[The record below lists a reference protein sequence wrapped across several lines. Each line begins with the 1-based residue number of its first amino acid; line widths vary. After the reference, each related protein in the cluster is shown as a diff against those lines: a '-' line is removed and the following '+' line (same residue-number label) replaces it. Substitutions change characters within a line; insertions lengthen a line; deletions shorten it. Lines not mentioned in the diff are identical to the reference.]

1 METKSRKMKFT
12 DLKDMLN
19 QTGEVYGD
27 RPAYIFK
34 TEEKGKFRTITHKE
48 FRENI
53 NALGT
58 TLIQM
63 GLKDKRIAL
72 ISENRYEWELSYLA
86 VASGVGVIVP
96 LDKALPDNELESLI
110 LRSQV
115 EAIIYSSKYDVIM
128 NTLREKK
135 NTNLKYFISM
145 DLEENTQGIYAE
157 KALVEKGKKLLTDG
171 NKTYID
177 AKIDSEKMGIM
188 LFTSG
193 TTAMSKAV
201 MLSHKNLVTNVMDII
216 QRFDLTDEDRF
227 LSFLPLHHVFECTV
241 GFLYPISIGGSIA
254 FCEGVKHM
262 AENIKEFEIT
272 AMISVPAV
280 FDIIYRK
287 VMKTIEKKGK
297 LANLEKGK
305 KVSQFLLKMKIDL
318 RKQLFKEVHESLGP
332 KLKLVVTGG
341 AALDPETEKGFNDL
355 GFDVEQ
361 GYGLTETAPVIAAET
376 PKCRRLG
383 SIGKKFPSVE
393 VKIDDPDEEGIGEL
407 MAKGPSIMLGYYE
420 NEEATKSALESDGWF
435 HTGDLAR
442 IDKDGY
448 IYISGRKK
456 SVIVLNNGKNVF
468 PEEIETLL
476 NKVEGIKETFVFEKK
491 EDDGD
496 VKVCVEIVYDKE
508 LIKELYNIEGEE
520 NIKELIE
527 KIDKI
532 KSEDKVILAG
542 NIPKCI
548 NNNIYE
554 IICKKLN
561 EKNVLF
567 IVDATKE
574 LLMNVLKFKPFLIKP
589 NKEELE
595 ETFNEKIESKEE
607 IIEHAKKLQKMG
619 AQNVLVSLGGDGAI
633 LVTNENKEYFINA
646 PKGKVLNTVGAGDS
660 MVAGFIAGYEKS
672 GEYEYAFKMGVATG
686 SASAFS
692 MSLATKEE
700 VVNLLKEIN

>member
-34 TEEKGKFRTITHKE
+34 TEEKGKFRIITHKE

-63 GLKDKRIAL
+63 GLKDKRIAV

-86 VASGVGVIVP
+86 VAAGVGVIVP

-115 EAIIYSSKYDVIM
+115 EAIIYSSKYDAIM

-157 KALVEKGKKLLTDG
+157 KALVEKGKKLLADG

-177 AKIDSEKMGIM
+177 AKIDAEKMGIM

-393 VKIDDPDEEGIGEL
+393 VKIDEPDKEGVGEL
-407 MAKGPSIMLGYYE
+407 LAKGDSVMLGYYN
-420 NEEATKSALESDGWF
+420 NEEANKEVFTEDGWF
-435 HTGDLAR
+435 RTGDLAK
-442 IDKDGY
+442 IDKNGY
-448 IYISGRKK
+448 LYISGRKK
-456 SVIVLNNGKNVF
+456 FVIVLKNGKNVY
-468 PEEIETLL
+468 PEEIESLL
-476 NKVEGIKETFVFEKK
+476 EKS
-491 EDDGD
+491 
-496 VKVCVEIVYDKE
+496 E
-508 LIKELYNIEGEE
+508 LIKECMVFGMPARDGDVTLSVEVCYDKDYIQKQLGEISE
-520 NIKELIE
+520 EEIRNKIWNWVKEVNKTMPKYKYVKKLILTDKELVKTTTLKIKRKIEME
-527 KIDKI
+527 KIM
-532 KSEDKVILAG
+532 
-542 NIPKCI
+542 
-548 NNNIYE
+548 
-554 IICKKLN
+554 
-561 EKNVLF
+561 KNDV
-567 IVDATKE
+567 TK
-574 LLMNVLKFKPFLIKP
+574 M
-589 NKEELE
+589 
-595 ETFNEKIESKEE
+595 
-607 IIEHAKKLQKMG
+607 
-619 AQNVLVSLGGDGAI
+619 
-633 LVTNENKEYFINA
+633 
-646 PKGKVLNTVGAGDS
+646 
-660 MVAGFIAGYEKS
+660 
-672 GEYEYAFKMGVATG
+672 
-686 SASAFS
+686 
-692 MSLATKEE
+692 
-700 VVNLLKEIN
+700 

>member
-1 METKSRKMKFT
+1 MHFRESRKEIENKMETKSRKMKFT

-34 TEEKGKFRTITHKE
+34 TEEKGKFRTIKHKE

-63 GLKDKRIAL
+63 GLKDKRIAV

-86 VASGVGVIVP
+86 VVAGVGVIVP

-157 KALVEKGKKLLTDG
+157 KALVEKGKKLLADG

-177 AKIDSEKMGIM
+177 AKIDAEKMGIM

-442 IDKDGY
+442 IDKDGF

-520 NIKELIE
+520 NIKEFLWDKVKEVNKLMPKYKYVREMVITEEPLI
-527 KIDKI
+527 KTTTLKI
-532 KSEDKVILAG
+532 KRH
-542 NIPKCI
+542 
-548 NNNIYE
+548 
-554 IICKKLN
+554 
-561 EKNVLF
+561 
-567 IVDATKE
+567 
-574 LLMNVLKFKPFLIKP
+574 
-589 NKEELE
+589 EEL
-595 ETFNEKIESKEE
+595 K
-607 IIEHAKKLQKMG
+607 
-619 AQNVLVSLGGDGAI
+619 
-633 LVTNENKEYFINA
+633 
-646 PKGKVLNTVGAGDS
+646 KVLG
-660 MVAGFIAGYEKS
+660 K
-672 GEYEYAFKMGVATG
+672 
-686 SASAFS
+686 
-692 MSLATKEE
+692 
-700 VVNLLKEIN
+700 

>member
-27 RPAYIFK
+27 RPPYIFK

-520 NIKELIE
+520 NIKEFLWDKVKEVNKLMPKYKYVREMVITEEPLI
-527 KIDKI
+527 KTTTLKI
-532 KSEDKVILAG
+532 KRH
-542 NIPKCI
+542 
-548 NNNIYE
+548 
-554 IICKKLN
+554 
-561 EKNVLF
+561 
-567 IVDATKE
+567 
-574 LLMNVLKFKPFLIKP
+574 
-589 NKEELE
+589 EEL
-595 ETFNEKIESKEE
+595 K
-607 IIEHAKKLQKMG
+607 
-619 AQNVLVSLGGDGAI
+619 
-633 LVTNENKEYFINA
+633 
-646 PKGKVLNTVGAGDS
+646 KVLG
-660 MVAGFIAGYEKS
+660 K
-672 GEYEYAFKMGVATG
+672 
-686 SASAFS
+686 
-692 MSLATKEE
+692 
-700 VVNLLKEIN
+700 

>member
-1 METKSRKMKFT
+1 
-12 DLKDMLN
+12 
-19 QTGEVYGD
+19 
-27 RPAYIFK
+27 
-34 TEEKGKFRTITHKE
+34 
-48 FRENI
+48 
-53 NALGT
+53 
-58 TLIQM
+58 
-63 GLKDKRIAL
+63 
-72 ISENRYEWELSYLA
+72 
-86 VASGVGVIVP
+86 
-96 LDKALPDNELESLI
+96 
-110 LRSQV
+110 
-115 EAIIYSSKYDVIM
+115 M

-177 AKIDSEKMGIM
+177 AKIDAEKMGIM

-420 NEEATKSALESDGWF
+420 NEEATKKVMKDGWF
-435 HTGDLAR
+435 YTGDLAYK
-442 IDKDGY
+442 DKDGF
-448 IYISGRKK
+448 IFLTGRQKDM
-456 SVIVLNNGKNVF
+456 IVLKNGKKVF
-468 PEEIETLL
+468 PEELETLINRL
-476 NKVEGIKETFVFEKK
+476 DLVKECIVYGMPDEKDK
-491 EDDGD
+491 NDLKLS
-496 VKVCVEIVYDKE
+496 VKIVYDKKIAEEKYSGKSEGELYQILWEKVKEINKTFPPYKYIKNMILTDEE
-508 LIKELYNIEGEE
+508 LIKTTTQ
-520 NIKELIE
+520 
-527 KIDKI
+527 
-532 KSEDKVILAG
+532 KVKR
-542 NIPKCI
+542 N
-548 NNNIYE
+548 
-554 IICKKLN
+554 
-561 EKNVLF
+561 
-567 IVDATKE
+567 
-574 LLMNVLKFKPFLIKP
+574 
-589 NKEELE
+589 
-595 ETFNEKIESKEE
+595 EE
-607 IIEHAKKLQKMG
+607 IKRI
-619 AQNVLVSLGGDGAI
+619 LGR
-633 LVTNENKEYFINA
+633 
-646 PKGKVLNTVGAGDS
+646 
-660 MVAGFIAGYEKS
+660 
-672 GEYEYAFKMGVATG
+672 
-686 SASAFS
+686 
-692 MSLATKEE
+692 
-700 VVNLLKEIN
+700 

>member
-1 METKSRKMKFT
+1 MHFRESRKEIENKMETKSRKMKFT

-72 ISENRYEWELSYLA
+72 ISENRYEWEISYLA

-157 KALVEKGKKLLTDG
+157 KALVEKGKKLLADG

-177 AKIDSEKMGIM
+177 AKIDAEKMGIM

-442 IDKDGY
+442 IDKDGF

-520 NIKELIE
+520 NIKEFLWDKVKEVNKLMPKYKYVREMVITEEPLI
-527 KIDKI
+527 KTTTLKI
-532 KSEDKVILAG
+532 KRH
-542 NIPKCI
+542 
-548 NNNIYE
+548 
-554 IICKKLN
+554 
-561 EKNVLF
+561 
-567 IVDATKE
+567 
-574 LLMNVLKFKPFLIKP
+574 
-589 NKEELE
+589 EEL
-595 ETFNEKIESKEE
+595 K
-607 IIEHAKKLQKMG
+607 
-619 AQNVLVSLGGDGAI
+619 
-633 LVTNENKEYFINA
+633 
-646 PKGKVLNTVGAGDS
+646 KVLG
-660 MVAGFIAGYEKS
+660 K
-672 GEYEYAFKMGVATG
+672 
-686 SASAFS
+686 
-692 MSLATKEE
+692 
-700 VVNLLKEIN
+700 

>member
-297 LANLEKGK
+297 LANLGKGK

-520 NIKELIE
+520 NIKEFLWDKVKEVNKLMPKYKYVREMVITEEPLI
-527 KIDKI
+527 KTTTLKI
-532 KSEDKVILAG
+532 KRH
-542 NIPKCI
+542 
-548 NNNIYE
+548 
-554 IICKKLN
+554 
-561 EKNVLF
+561 
-567 IVDATKE
+567 
-574 LLMNVLKFKPFLIKP
+574 
-589 NKEELE
+589 EEL
-595 ETFNEKIESKEE
+595 K
-607 IIEHAKKLQKMG
+607 
-619 AQNVLVSLGGDGAI
+619 
-633 LVTNENKEYFINA
+633 
-646 PKGKVLNTVGAGDS
+646 KVLG
-660 MVAGFIAGYEKS
+660 K
-672 GEYEYAFKMGVATG
+672 
-686 SASAFS
+686 
-692 MSLATKEE
+692 
-700 VVNLLKEIN
+700 

>member
-1 METKSRKMKFT
+1 METKSKNMKYT
-12 DLKDMLN
+12 DLKDMLK
-19 QTGEVYGD
+19 QTGEAYGD
-27 RPAYIFK
+27 RPAYVFK

-48 FRENI
+48 FRDEI

-58 TLIQM
+58 VLINM
-63 GLKDKRIAL
+63 GLKDKRIAI

-86 VASGVGVIVP
+86 IASGVGVVVP
-96 LDKALPDNELESLI
+96 LDKSLPDNELESLI

-115 EAIIYSSKYDVIM
+115 EAIIYSSKYDTIM
-128 NTLREKK
+128 GTLRDKK

-145 DLEENTQGIYAE
+145 DLEENTQGIYSE
-157 KALVEKGKKLLTDG
+157 KTLIEKGKKLLNEGDS
-171 NKTYID
+171 TYLNAEID
-177 AKIDSEKMGIM
+177 ADKMGIM

-201 MLSHKNLVTNVMDII
+201 MLSHKNLVTNVMDIT
-216 QRFDLTDEDRF
+216 QRFDLTEEDRF

-262 AENIKEFEIT
+262 ADNIKEFGIT

-287 VMKTIEKKGK
+287 VMKAIEKKGK
-297 LANLEKGK
+297 LQNLEKGK
-305 KVSQFLLKMKIDL
+305 KISNLLLKVKIDL

-332 KLKLVVTGG
+332 KLRLVVTGG

-393 VKIDDPDEEGIGEL
+393 VKIDYPDEEGIGEL
-407 MAKGPSIMLGYYE
+407 LAKGPSIMLGYYE
-420 NEEATKSALESDGWF
+420 NEEATKDALDADGWF

-442 IDKDGY
+442 IDKDGF

-476 NKVEGIKETFVFEKK
+476 NKVEGIKESFVYEKK

-496 VKVCVEIVYDKE
+496 VKVCVKIVYDKQ

-520 NIKELIE
+520 KIKEFLWEKVKDVNRLMPKYKYVREMIISEEELI
-527 KIDKI
+527 KTTTLKI
-532 KSEDKVILAG
+532 KRHE
-542 NIPKCI
+542 
-548 NNNIYE
+548 E
-554 IICKKLN
+554 MKKI
-561 EKNVLF
+561 F
-567 IVDATKE
+567 G
-574 LLMNVLKFKPFLIKP
+574 
-589 NKEELE
+589 
-595 ETFNEKIESKEE
+595 
-607 IIEHAKKLQKMG
+607 Q
-619 AQNVLVSLGGDGAI
+619 
-633 LVTNENKEYFINA
+633 
-646 PKGKVLNTVGAGDS
+646 
-660 MVAGFIAGYEKS
+660 
-672 GEYEYAFKMGVATG
+672 
-686 SASAFS
+686 
-692 MSLATKEE
+692 
-700 VVNLLKEIN
+700 

>member
-520 NIKELIE
+520 NIKEFLWDKVKEVNKLMPKYKYVREMVITEEPLI
-527 KIDKI
+527 KTTTLKI
-532 KSEDKVILAG
+532 KRH
-542 NIPKCI
+542 
-548 NNNIYE
+548 
-554 IICKKLN
+554 
-561 EKNVLF
+561 
-567 IVDATKE
+567 
-574 LLMNVLKFKPFLIKP
+574 
-589 NKEELE
+589 EEL
-595 ETFNEKIESKEE
+595 K
-607 IIEHAKKLQKMG
+607 
-619 AQNVLVSLGGDGAI
+619 
-633 LVTNENKEYFINA
+633 
-646 PKGKVLNTVGAGDS
+646 KVLG
-660 MVAGFIAGYEKS
+660 K
-672 GEYEYAFKMGVATG
+672 
-686 SASAFS
+686 
-692 MSLATKEE
+692 
-700 VVNLLKEIN
+700 

>member
-115 EAIIYSSKYDVIM
+115 EAIIYSSKYDAIM
-128 NTLREKK
+128 KTLREKK

-157 KALVEKGKKLLTDG
+157 KALVEKGKKLLADG

-177 AKIDSEKMGIM
+177 AKIDAEKMGIM

-442 IDKDGY
+442 IDKDGF

-520 NIKELIE
+520 NIKEFLWDKVKEVNKLMPKYKYVREMVITEEPLI
-527 KIDKI
+527 KTTTLKI
-532 KSEDKVILAG
+532 KRH
-542 NIPKCI
+542 
-548 NNNIYE
+548 
-554 IICKKLN
+554 
-561 EKNVLF
+561 
-567 IVDATKE
+567 
-574 LLMNVLKFKPFLIKP
+574 
-589 NKEELE
+589 EEL
-595 ETFNEKIESKEE
+595 K
-607 IIEHAKKLQKMG
+607 
-619 AQNVLVSLGGDGAI
+619 
-633 LVTNENKEYFINA
+633 
-646 PKGKVLNTVGAGDS
+646 KVLG
-660 MVAGFIAGYEKS
+660 K
-672 GEYEYAFKMGVATG
+672 
-686 SASAFS
+686 
-692 MSLATKEE
+692 
-700 VVNLLKEIN
+700 

>member
-1 METKSRKMKFT
+1 MHFRESRKEIENKMETKSRKMKFT

-53 NALGT
+53 NSLGT

-442 IDKDGY
+442 IDKDGF

-520 NIKELIE
+520 NIKEFLWDKVKEVNKLMPKYKYVREMVITEEPLI
-527 KIDKI
+527 KTTTLKI
-532 KSEDKVILAG
+532 KRH
-542 NIPKCI
+542 
-548 NNNIYE
+548 
-554 IICKKLN
+554 
-561 EKNVLF
+561 
-567 IVDATKE
+567 
-574 LLMNVLKFKPFLIKP
+574 
-589 NKEELE
+589 EEL
-595 ETFNEKIESKEE
+595 K
-607 IIEHAKKLQKMG
+607 
-619 AQNVLVSLGGDGAI
+619 
-633 LVTNENKEYFINA
+633 
-646 PKGKVLNTVGAGDS
+646 KVLG
-660 MVAGFIAGYEKS
+660 K
-672 GEYEYAFKMGVATG
+672 
-686 SASAFS
+686 
-692 MSLATKEE
+692 
-700 VVNLLKEIN
+700 

>member
-12 DLKDMLN
+12 DLKDMLK
-19 QTGEVYGD
+19 QTGEAYGD

-48 FRENI
+48 FREEI
-53 NALGT
+53 DALGT
-58 TLIQM
+58 VLVNM
-63 GLKDKRIAL
+63 GLKDKRIAI

-86 VASGVGVIVP
+86 IAAGVGVVVP

-115 EAIIYSSKYDVIM
+115 EAIIYSSKYDTIM
-128 NTLREKK
+128 GTLRDKK

-145 DLEENTQGIYAE
+145 DLEENTQGIYSE
-157 KALVEKGKKLLTDG
+157 KTLIEKGKKLLSDG
-171 NKTYID
+171 NTTYLD
-177 AKIDSEKMGIM
+177 AKIDAEKMGIM

-201 MLSHKNLVTNVMDII
+201 MLSHKNLVTNMMDII
-216 QRFDLTDEDRF
+216 QRFDLTEEDRF

-262 AENIKEFEIT
+262 ADNIKEFGIT

-287 VMKTIEKKGK
+287 VMKAIEKKGK
-297 LANLEKGK
+297 LQNLEKGK
-305 KVSQFLLKMKIDL
+305 KISSLLLKVKIDL

-341 AALDPETEKGFNDL
+341 AALDSETEKGFNDL

-393 VKIDDPDEEGIGEL
+393 VKIDNPDEEGIGEL
-407 MAKGPSIMLGYYE
+407 LAKGPSIMLGYYE
-420 NEEATKSALESDGWF
+420 NEEATKEALDADGWF

-442 IDKDGY
+442 IDKDGF

-476 NKVEGIKETFVFEKK
+476 NKVEGIKESFVYEKK
-491 EDDGD
+491 EADGD
-496 VKVCVEIVYDKE
+496 VKVCVKIVYDKQ

-520 NIKELIE
+520 KIKEFLWEKVKDVNRLMPKYKYVREMIISEEELI
-527 KIDKI
+527 KTTTLKI
-532 KSEDKVILAG
+532 KRHEEMKKIL
-542 NIPKCI
+542 
-548 NNNIYE
+548 
-554 IICKKLN
+554 
-561 EKNVLF
+561 
-567 IVDATKE
+567 
-574 LLMNVLKFKPFLIKP
+574 
-589 NKEELE
+589 
-595 ETFNEKIESKEE
+595 
-607 IIEHAKKLQKMG
+607 
-619 AQNVLVSLGGDGAI
+619 
-633 LVTNENKEYFINA
+633 
-646 PKGKVLNTVGAGDS
+646 GK
-660 MVAGFIAGYEKS
+660 
-672 GEYEYAFKMGVATG
+672 
-686 SASAFS
+686 
-692 MSLATKEE
+692 
-700 VVNLLKEIN
+700 

>member
-1 METKSRKMKFT
+1 MHFRESRKEIENKMETKSRKMKFT

-34 TEEKGKFRTITHKE
+34 TEEKGKFRIITHKE

-63 GLKDKRIAL
+63 GLKDKRIAV

-86 VASGVGVIVP
+86 VVAGVGVIVP

-115 EAIIYSSKYDVIM
+115 EAIIYSSKYDAIM

-145 DLEENTQGIYAE
+145 DLEENAQGIYAE
-157 KALVEKGKKLLTDG
+157 KALVEKGKKLLADG

-361 GYGLTETAPVIAAET
+361 EYGLTETAPVIAAET

-442 IDKDGY
+442 IDKDGF

-520 NIKELIE
+520 NIKEFLWDKVKEVNKLMPKYKYVREMVITEEPLI
-527 KIDKI
+527 KTTTLKI
-532 KSEDKVILAG
+532 KRH
-542 NIPKCI
+542 
-548 NNNIYE
+548 
-554 IICKKLN
+554 
-561 EKNVLF
+561 
-567 IVDATKE
+567 
-574 LLMNVLKFKPFLIKP
+574 
-589 NKEELE
+589 EEL
-595 ETFNEKIESKEE
+595 K
-607 IIEHAKKLQKMG
+607 
-619 AQNVLVSLGGDGAI
+619 
-633 LVTNENKEYFINA
+633 
-646 PKGKVLNTVGAGDS
+646 KVLG
-660 MVAGFIAGYEKS
+660 K
-672 GEYEYAFKMGVATG
+672 
-686 SASAFS
+686 
-692 MSLATKEE
+692 
-700 VVNLLKEIN
+700 

>member
-157 KALVEKGKKLLTDG
+157 KALVEKGKKLLADG

-442 IDKDGY
+442 IDKDGF

-496 VKVCVEIVYDKE
+496 VKVCVEIVYDRE
-508 LIKELYNIEGEE
+508 LIKDLYHIEGEE
-520 NIKELIE
+520 NIKEFLWDKVKEVNKLMPKYKYVREMVITEEPLI
-527 KIDKI
+527 KTTTLKI
-532 KSEDKVILAG
+532 KRH
-542 NIPKCI
+542 
-548 NNNIYE
+548 
-554 IICKKLN
+554 
-561 EKNVLF
+561 
-567 IVDATKE
+567 
-574 LLMNVLKFKPFLIKP
+574 
-589 NKEELE
+589 EEL
-595 ETFNEKIESKEE
+595 K
-607 IIEHAKKLQKMG
+607 
-619 AQNVLVSLGGDGAI
+619 
-633 LVTNENKEYFINA
+633 
-646 PKGKVLNTVGAGDS
+646 KVLG
-660 MVAGFIAGYEKS
+660 K
-672 GEYEYAFKMGVATG
+672 
-686 SASAFS
+686 
-692 MSLATKEE
+692 
-700 VVNLLKEIN
+700 

>member
-34 TEEKGKFRTITHKE
+34 TEEKGKFRTIKHKE

-63 GLKDKRIAL
+63 GLKDKRIAV

-86 VASGVGVIVP
+86 VAAGVGVIVP

-115 EAIIYSSKYDVIM
+115 EAIIYSSKYDAIM

-145 DLEENTQGIYAE
+145 DIEKNTQGIYAE
-157 KALVEKGKKLLTDG
+157 RALVEKGKKLLADG

-177 AKIDSEKMGIM
+177 AKIDAEKMGIM

-341 AALDPETEKGFNDL
+341 AALDSETEKGFNDL

-442 IDKDGY
+442 IDKDGF

-520 NIKELIE
+520 NIKEFLWDKVKEVNKLMPKYKYVREMVITEEPLI
-527 KIDKI
+527 KTTTLKI
-532 KSEDKVILAG
+532 KRH
-542 NIPKCI
+542 
-548 NNNIYE
+548 
-554 IICKKLN
+554 
-561 EKNVLF
+561 
-567 IVDATKE
+567 
-574 LLMNVLKFKPFLIKP
+574 
-589 NKEELE
+589 EEL
-595 ETFNEKIESKEE
+595 K
-607 IIEHAKKLQKMG
+607 
-619 AQNVLVSLGGDGAI
+619 
-633 LVTNENKEYFINA
+633 
-646 PKGKVLNTVGAGDS
+646 KVLG
-660 MVAGFIAGYEKS
+660 K
-672 GEYEYAFKMGVATG
+672 
-686 SASAFS
+686 
-692 MSLATKEE
+692 
-700 VVNLLKEIN
+700 

>member
-115 EAIIYSSKYDVIM
+115 EAIIYPSKYDVIM

-442 IDKDGY
+442 IDKDGF

-520 NIKELIE
+520 NIKEFLWDKVKEVNKLMPKYKYVREMVITEEPLI
-527 KIDKI
+527 KTTTLKI
-532 KSEDKVILAG
+532 KRH
-542 NIPKCI
+542 
-548 NNNIYE
+548 
-554 IICKKLN
+554 
-561 EKNVLF
+561 
-567 IVDATKE
+567 
-574 LLMNVLKFKPFLIKP
+574 
-589 NKEELE
+589 EEL
-595 ETFNEKIESKEE
+595 K
-607 IIEHAKKLQKMG
+607 
-619 AQNVLVSLGGDGAI
+619 
-633 LVTNENKEYFINA
+633 
-646 PKGKVLNTVGAGDS
+646 KVLG
-660 MVAGFIAGYEKS
+660 K
-672 GEYEYAFKMGVATG
+672 
-686 SASAFS
+686 
-692 MSLATKEE
+692 
-700 VVNLLKEIN
+700 

>member
-34 TEEKGKFRTITHKE
+34 TEEKGKFRIITHKE

-63 GLKDKRIAL
+63 GLKDKRIAV

-86 VASGVGVIVP
+86 VAAGVGVIVP

-115 EAIIYSSKYDVIM
+115 EAIIYSSKYDAIM

-157 KALVEKGKKLLTDG
+157 KALVEKGKKLLADG

-341 AALDPETEKGFNDL
+341 AALDSETEKGFNDL

-442 IDKDGY
+442 IDKDGF

-508 LIKELYNIEGEE
+508 LIKELYHIEGEE
-520 NIKELIE
+520 KIKEFLWDKVKEVNKLMPKYKYVREMFITEEPLI
-527 KIDKI
+527 KTTTLKI
-532 KSEDKVILAG
+532 KRH
-542 NIPKCI
+542 
-548 NNNIYE
+548 
-554 IICKKLN
+554 
-561 EKNVLF
+561 
-567 IVDATKE
+567 
-574 LLMNVLKFKPFLIKP
+574 
-589 NKEELE
+589 EEL
-595 ETFNEKIESKEE
+595 K
-607 IIEHAKKLQKMG
+607 
-619 AQNVLVSLGGDGAI
+619 
-633 LVTNENKEYFINA
+633 
-646 PKGKVLNTVGAGDS
+646 KVLG
-660 MVAGFIAGYEKS
+660 K
-672 GEYEYAFKMGVATG
+672 
-686 SASAFS
+686 
-692 MSLATKEE
+692 
-700 VVNLLKEIN
+700 